1 MARKPERKTARKA
14 SPTID
19 ENSLTIGQLRKL
31 NALRK
36 SVGEKIG
43 TTAFAKWLAAQP
55 TAPKEPVDK
64 SAERI
69 VAALEALTKE
79 SKLRLP
85 RGGYL
90 VKRGWGGSITVTRA
104 ETQ

>member
-1 MARKPERKTARKA
+1 MARKPKRKTARKA
-14 SPTID
+14 STTID
-19 ENSLTIGQLRKL
+19 ENSLTI
-31 NALRK
+31 
-36 SVGEKIG
+36 EKIG

-55 TAPKEPVDK
+55 TTPKEPVDK

-90 VKRGWGGSITVTRA
+90 VKRGSGGSITVTRA